1 MKKSSFFSKTCSGG
15 EWCCSL
21 TVISYIAVP
30 LVAILGT
37 VAMILAVQRGD
48 GTIIDQFAKSS
59 GTISVIG
66 GAGIVGTLLS
76 VWLYYNFCNW
86 LNVLNCTLPP
96 VGIILVISYFMNKKD
111 YEKPSE
117 NLEVVNWFAVI
128 GVIAG
133 AVVANVVSWGIASI
147 NGMAVA
153 AVLYVV
159 GQVFRKNEA
168 GNECTEQ

>member
-15 EWCCSL
+15 CCCSL

-30 LVAILGT
+30 LAAILGT

-111 YEKPSE
+111 YEKPDE